1 MKIIVDAFGGD
12 NAPLEIIKGCIE
24 AKKEFGVDIMLTGD
38 RDKIEKCAKDNS
50 LDISPFEIKQ
60 ADTVFEMTTPPTEIL
75 KSKRGTSLGVGLD
88 ALASGEGDAFVSA
101 GSTGALLVG
110 GTLIVKRI
118 KGVKR
123 PALGAVMPTSA
134 GPFILVDTGAN
145 VECTPDMFCQFAKL
159 GSLYM
164 EKIMGVA
171 SPRVALANI
180 GTEETK
186 GTPMLVETYKKLNIL
201 NGINFTGNIEVRD
214 IAFGEADVV
223 VADGFTGN
231 VIVKMY
237 EGVAKS
243 ITNQIKAIFM
253 KNLLSKLSYLGI
265 KSGMDEFKEKMNYKK
280 YGGAPLIGVRKP
292 VIKAHGS
299 SDAYALKNAIG
310 QAIKYIDSGFIDIV
324 SQSMKDGENND

>member
-12 NAPLEIIKGCIE
+12 NAPLEIIKGCID
-24 AKKEFGVDIMLTGD
+24 AQKEYGVDIMLTGD
-38 RDKIEKCAKDNS
+38 KDKIKKCAQDNS
-50 LDISPFEIKQ
+50 LDISSFEIKHS
-60 ADTVFEMTTPPTEIL
+60 DSVFEMTAPPTEIL

-88 ALASGEGDAFVSA
+88 ALALGEGDAFVSA
-101 GSTGALLVG
+101 GSTGAILIG
-110 GTLIVKRI
+110 ATFIVKRI

-123 PALGAVMPTSA
+123 PCLGAVMPSA
-134 GPFILVDTGAN
+134 KGPFILTDTGAN
-145 VECTPDMFCQFAKL
+145 VECTPDMLCSFARL

-164 EKIMGVA
+164 EKIMGMA

-180 GTEETK
+180 GAEETK
-186 GTPMLVETYKKLNIL
+186 GTPTLVEAYKKLAEIKD
-201 NGINFTGNIEVRD
+201 INFTGNIEVRN
-214 IAFGEADVV
+214 IPFGEADVV

-243 ITNQIKAIFM
+243 ITNQIKEIFM
-253 KNLLSKLSYLGI
+253 KNAFTKLSYLGV
-265 KSGMDEFKEKMNYKK
+265 KSGMDEFKGKMNYKK

-299 SDAYALKNAIG
+299 SDAYAVKNAVG
-310 QAIKYIDSGFIDIV
+310 QAVKYIDSGFTDIV
-324 SQSMKDGENND
+324 SRSMKDGENND

>member
-12 NAPLEIIKGCIE
+12 NAPLEIIKGCID
-24 AKKEFGVDIMLTGD
+24 AQKEYGVDIMLTGD
-38 RDKIEKCAKDNS
+38 KDKIKKCAQDNS
-50 LDISPFEIKQ
+50 LDISSFEIKHS
-60 ADTVFEMTTPPTEIL
+60 DSVFEMTAPPTEIL

-88 ALASGEGDAFVSA
+88 ALALGEGDAFVSA
-101 GSTGALLVG
+101 GSTGAILIG
-110 GTLIVKRI
+110 ATFIVKRI

-123 PALGAVMPTSA
+123 PCLGAVMPSA
-134 GPFILVDTGAN
+134 KGPFILADTGAN
-145 VECTPDMFCQFAKL
+145 VECTPDMLCSFARL

-164 EKIMGVA
+164 EKIMGMA

-180 GTEETK
+180 GAEETK
-186 GTPMLVETYKKLNIL
+186 GTPTLVEAHKKLAEIKD
-201 NGINFTGNIEVRD
+201 INFTGNIEVRN
-214 IAFGEADVV
+214 IPFGEADVV

-243 ITNQIKAIFM
+243 ITNQIKEIFM
-253 KNLLSKLSYLGI
+253 KNAFTKLSYLGV

-299 SDAYALKNAIG
+299 SDAYAVKNAVG
-310 QAIKYIDSGFIDIV
+310 QAVKYIDSGFTDIV

>member
-145 VECTPDMFCQFAKL
+145 VECTPDMLCQFAKL

-164 EKIMGVA
+164 EKIMGIA

-180 GTEETK
+180 CTE
-186 GTPMLVETYKKLNIL
+186 
-201 NGINFTGNIEVRD
+201 
-214 IAFGEADVV
+214 
-223 VADGFTGN
+223 
-231 VIVKMY
+231 
-237 EGVAKS
+237 
-243 ITNQIKAIFM
+243 
-253 KNLLSKLSYLGI
+253 
-265 KSGMDEFKEKMNYKK
+265 
-280 YGGAPLIGVRKP
+280 
-292 VIKAHGS
+292 
-299 SDAYALKNAIG
+299 
-310 QAIKYIDSGFIDIV
+310 
-324 SQSMKDGENND
+324 